1 MKKQISFI
9 LCGLSFSMGA
19 MAASLTPEQ
28 ALQRL
33 NTPGMQKIGSMDGV
47 TRDLVYTAK
56 TLSGDPA
63 VYVFEN
69 SGKRGYMLLSAD
81 DSAAP
86 ILGYSDSGSFDPK
99 AMPEQMKWWIEEY
112 GRQIEYARTNNIPA
126 YSAQTRAE
134 DRAVVTPL
142 LKTKWNQTEPYDAM
156 TPVIGG
162 VQSPTGCVA
171 TAVAQVMKYWQ
182 YPEVATGTGTINNPV
197 DGGTLSMALGEEP
210 FAWDKMLNSYS
221 GKYTD
226 EQAHAVA
233 YLMKAVGYA
242 SQMKY
247 GQYSS
252 GAFSYIA
259 GLALMDNFGY
269 NPDIEY
275 CIRNY
280 YGADE
285 WEEMIYNE
293 VANGRPVIYGG
304 QSTSVGHE
312 FVCDGYNGDG
322 YFHFNWGWSGMGDG
336 YFLLNSLNPNALGT
350 GGGSGG
356 GYNYAQDVLVGVQP
370 KKEQVVAPNLVQF
383 GALEASVSGLN
394 MELSVVDARGTT
406 CWFNT
411 GLHNMTVNLGL
422 AVQSLETGE
431 IKYDSLGSYSV
442 LAPEYSVGNSLQM
455 YYNGIPGQIN
465 YKLPISYDDGKYRL
479 TVVVKSTGSEQWTPV
494 LTMPQYYNYVEVT
507 KTGNK
512 LTVDALPEAAITLES
527 AEAVSALY
535 YGMVAKMKIKATNNS
550 DKELTQGFYPEL
562 FSNGKEEMLGDG
574 IVLTVPAHTTVE
586 QEFITTFRLL
596 NGASAPTSQRLYQ
609 LAWYDPVNGKM
620 YDGVVEE
627 VTMKIISGSPSVT
640 INSFVIEGLTPNNNN
655 PEYSNF
661 YTIEGGEDV
670 KFLLSMTNKRGF
682 FGYPISVVIFKMDGS
697 GQDVMRAAFEPLLTL
712 DAKAT
717 GETSAVM
724 DLSSLPKNMIY
735 AAGVGYQS
743 GRNLMPLDEDSMIF
757 CEVTAG
763 AGVDVIGVDE
773 APVKYYNLQGV
784 EVANPAKGQLL
795 IKKQGTKTQKVI
807 Y

>member
-33 NTPGMQKIGSMDGV
+33 NTPGMQKIGGRDGV

-81 DSAAP
+81 DAAAP

-99 AMPEQMKWWIEEY
+99 TMPEQMKWWIEEY
-112 GRQIEYARTNNIPA
+112 GRQIEYARANNIPA

-134 DRAVVTPL
+134 DRKAVAPL

-182 YPEVATGTGTINNPV
+182 YPEVATGTGTISNPV

-221 GKYTD
+221 GAYTD

-275 CIRNY
+275 CTRNY

-370 KKEQVVAPNLVQF
+370 KKEQVVMPNLVQF

-394 MELSVVDARGTT
+394 VELSVVDSRGLT

-411 GLHNMTVNLGL
+411 GMHSVVMALGL
-422 AVQSLETGE
+422 AVESLETGE
-431 IKYDSLGSYSV
+431 ILKYESMGSYNV
-442 LAPEYSVGNSLQM
+442 EAPEWTVGTSLQM
-455 YYNGIPGQIN
+455 AYAGITGQIN
-465 YKLPISYDDGKYRL
+465 YKMPITYADGKYRL
-479 TVVVKSTGSEQWTPV
+479 TVVFKPSGSDQWTPA
-494 LTMPQYYNYVEVT
+494 LTMPQYYNYVEIT

-512 LTVDALPEAAITLES
+512 LAVDALPEASITLDS
-527 AEAVSALY
+527 AEAVSAIY

-562 FSNGKEEMLGDG
+562 FSNEQEEMLGDG
-574 IVLTVPAHTTVE
+574 IVLTIPAHATVE
-586 QEFITTFRLL
+586 EEFVTTFRLL
-596 NGASAPTSQRLYQ
+596 NGASAPTTKRMYQ
-609 LAWYDPVNGKM
+609 LGWYDPVNRKM
-620 YDGVVEE
+620 YDIVEDITMDVV
-627 VTMKIISGSPSVT
+627 SGNPSVT
-640 INSFVIEGLTPNNNN
+640 VESFDIAGVTPKPNQEYDALYTVENDEAEFNLT
-655 PEYSNF
+655 
-661 YTIEGGEDV
+661 
-670 KFLLSMTNKRGF
+670 LTNKRGF
-682 FGYPISVVIFKMDGS
+682 FGYPIYVLIFKMDGS
-697 GQDVMRAAFEPLLTL
+697 GDEVMRASFEPLLTL
-712 DAKAT
+712 TARET
-717 GETSAVM
+717 GETTAVVNV
-724 DLSSLPKNMIY
+724 SSLPKNKVY
-735 AAGVGYQS
+735 AAAIWYQ
-743 GRNLMPLDEDSMIF
+743 GPKGLTPLDDNKIIF
-757 CEVTAG
+757 FEVAEG
-763 AGVDVIGVDE
+763 AGVDIIGVDE
-773 APVKYYNLQGV
+773 TPVKYYNLQGV